1 MVELMGARKSK
12 LVSDASAT
20 KRDLAIFELNEEISL
35 FNPTTLKVTETT
47 VRNTLPSA
55 EVIKKETEAIA
66 MFATKDWKLIQQQ
79 RRVERQTDSVQ
90 NRGPLFSF
98 KQSEEFEASVKK
110 TFNPCLMFS
119 F

>member
-1 MVELMGARKSK
+1 
-12 LVSDASAT
+12 
-20 KRDLAIFELNEEISL
+20 
-35 FNPTTLKVTETT
+35 
-47 VRNTLPSA
+47 
-55 EVIKKETEAIA
+55 

-98 KQSEEFEASVKK
+98 KQSEEFEASGLGKKYDFVKKNQKNARKSFKFLPFLVKK